1 MTAVERAAR
10 AEWDVRRISAK
21 KVFGIDILKPWD
33 EMPKHW
39 QEEAIGCMR
48 AAIASL
54 REPTPAMLRAWFD
67 DTGAINEFSARAW
80 ERGIDAILTETEEG
94 AARD

>member
-10 AEWDVRRISAK
+10 AIAPKAWWWYGRIGDNIAQESRRTAS
-21 KVFGIDILKPWD
+21 LK
-33 EMPKHW
+33 H
-39 QEEAIGCMR
+39 AR
-48 AAIASL
+48 AVIASL

-80 ERGIDAILTETEEG
+80 ERGIDAALTETDEG